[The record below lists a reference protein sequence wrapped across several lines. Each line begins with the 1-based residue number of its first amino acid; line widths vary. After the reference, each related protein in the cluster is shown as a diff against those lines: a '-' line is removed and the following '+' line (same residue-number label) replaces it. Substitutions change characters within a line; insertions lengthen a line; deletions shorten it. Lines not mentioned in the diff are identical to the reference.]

1 MSFKANDDFYH
12 IEAAIK
18 AGEIAYARECLR
30 DVLQVDPSAEAWY
43 LAAVVARSPEQH
55 IQYLEKALSLDPDH
69 SRARLSLEQ
78 AYLDEQ
84 SSTSPAAISL
94 IHRIRDALRQQ
105 ISP

>member
-1 MSFKANDDFYH
+1 VPLKSNDDFYH

-30 DVLQVDPSAEAWY
+30 DVLQLDPSAEAWY

-55 IQYLEKALSLDPDH
+55 IQYLEKALSLDADH
-69 SRARLSLEQ
+69 VKARLALEH
-78 AYLDEQ
+78 AYLDEKR
-84 SSTSPAAISL
+84 STSPTSLSL

-105 ISP
+105 VSP